1 MTKGASQLRI
11 RRLEV
16 RVASGA
22 QQIYCHLR
30 GVACIRTCGKRDEYE
45 RSGGLMICPRR
56 SPVGYLHP
64 V

>member
-45 RSGGLMICPRR
+45 RSGGLDDLSTPIACRLPP
-56 SPVGYLHP
+56 PV
-64 V
+64 